1 MGKFLF
7 SSIRKQLLFVFSLV
21 VAIIIVSYSYM
32 FMMNKQME
40 KEADVLA
47 TTELELLLINEEMYR
62 VFSQLYM
69 ASSSYVITANEQ
81 YVAQFTSSI
90 AAVDAQIE
98 QLNAFEANEERDALI
113 RTGSEWIASVQQN
126 VFPIVNSENREAAVS
141 SYELLKPQIE
151 EVLEGYY
158 ALNEM
163 RASNIS
169 VLAGEL
175 YNKARANELTIII
188 AALIV
193 IAFSTAVGIVTANTY
208 SNELRRMTDY
218 LKELADGNLRQ
229 QPLQTKRNDEFA
241 MLTESVNEMA
251 YKTRHVVSSIDDVV
265 QQVAVNSDQ
274 LSRSSEDVQFGMDQA
289 AVTMQQ
295 LAAGSEQQAQ
305 ATAGIANTMETFK
318 EDITDIVKTGD
329 VLEKESDVVAS
340 LTIEGKSLM
349 TTSLT
354 KMQSIN
360 DVMHEAVQKVEGL
373 NNQSNEITKLVS
385 VIDDIANQTNL
396 LALNAAIEAARAGEH
411 GKGFAIV
418 ADEVRKLAEQ
428 VSSSVMDISYIV
440 SRIQADTED
449 VTSSL
454 QEGYSEVQSGSEQLT
469 ETGQRFD
476 DISAAVTQMN
486 LEIQQ
491 MSRRL
496 NEIHASSQDVST
508 SVTEIATVCEES
520 SASSE
525 EMTATVEEVAATMH
539 QVAANALNLSHM
551 SESLKSKVEVF
562 KI

>member
-7 SSIRKQLLFVFSLV
+7 SSIRKQLLFVFSLIV
-21 VAIIIVSYSYM
+21 GIMIISYGYM
-32 FMMNKQME
+32 FVINNQME
-40 KEADVLA
+40 KEANELA

-62 VFSQLYM
+62 IFSQLYM

-81 YVAQFTSSI
+81 YVTQFTQSTTN
-90 AAVDAQIE
+90 IE
-98 QLNAFEANEERDALI
+98 AKLDQLNAFGKNAERDALI
-113 RTGSEWIASVQQN
+113 NEGSEWIASVQQN
-126 VFPIVNSENREAAVS
+126 VFPLVS
-141 SYELLKPQIE
+141 SMDQDAAISAYESLKPQIE

-169 VLAGEL
+169 VLAGDL
-175 YNKARANELTIII
+175 YDKARSNELTIVI
-188 AALIV
+188 AAVIV
-193 IAFSTAVGIVTANTY
+193 IAFATIVGILTANTY
-208 SNELRRMTDY
+208 SNELRRVTNYM
-218 LKELADGNLRQ
+218 KELATGDLRQ
-229 QPLQTKRNDEFA
+229 KPLETTRNDEFA
-241 MLTESVNEMA
+241 TLTQSVNEMTF
-251 YKTRHVVSSIDDVV
+251 KTKYVVSSIDDVV
-265 QQVAVNSDQ
+265 QQVAINSEQ
-274 LSRSSEDVQFGMDQA
+274 LSRSSEDVQSGMDQA

-305 ATAGIANTMETFK
+305 ATTGVANSMEIFK
-318 EDITDIVKTGD
+318 ENIKDIVNTGD
-329 VLEKESDVVAS
+329 VLEQESDVVAS
-340 LTIEGKSLM
+340 LTLEGKSLM

-428 VSSSVMDISYIV
+428 VSSSVMDISFIV

-449 VTSSL
+449 VTNSL

-469 ETGQRFD
+469 ETGHRFD
-476 DISAAVTQMN
+476 DISVAVAQMN
-486 LEIQQ
+486 IEIQQ

-508 SVTEIATVCEES
+508 SITEIATVCEES

-525 EMTATVEEVAATMH
+525 QMTATVEEVAATMH
-539 QVAANALNLSHM
+539 QVATNALNLSHM
-551 SESLKSKVEVF
+551 SESLKSKVEAF